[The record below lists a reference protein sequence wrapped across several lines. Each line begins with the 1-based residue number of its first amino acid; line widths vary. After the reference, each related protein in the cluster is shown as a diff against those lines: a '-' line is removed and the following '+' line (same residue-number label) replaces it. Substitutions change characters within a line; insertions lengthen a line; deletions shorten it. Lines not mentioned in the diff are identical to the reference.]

1 MEIKTTVKYPTGI
14 ATSQK
19 TERLSIGKVGEQ
31 VQLSYTSRGKRK
43 WYHDFVKELSSFL
56 IHIYHLTPPLGIYT
70 REIKTLKNK

>member
-1 MEIKTTVKYPTGI
+1 MGKYWNRHFTRKDREMAKKHMKRCSKTIVISGMEIKTTVKYPTGI

-43 WYHDFVKELSSFL
+43 
-56 IHIYHLTPPLGIYT
+56 
-70 REIKTLKNK
+70 